1 MPAAAVR
8 RLTGSPVDHDAL
20 VESIG
25 DARFVLIG
33 DATHG
38 SHELYAERARI
49 TRWLVARCGF
59 RAVAVEADWP
69 DAQRVNA
76 YVSGRG
82 PDRDAGSALGD
93 FARFPRWMWRNT
105 VVRDFVEW
113 LRRHNDARAPDQR
126 TGFYGLDLYSL
137 TASIEAV
144 VTYLDRTD
152 PAAAGRARARYA
164 CFDHVGAQGQ
174 RYAEAVAEDSSR
186 SCEEEAVAQVVEM
199 LRGGVLRTGHD
210 ITDDVFDAS
219 QNARLVRDA
228 ERYSRALSHGRAASW
243 NLRDEHMADTV
254 EALAVHLGG
263 RRAPARI
270 VVWAHNS
277 HVGDA
282 RATETA
288 ERGEHSVC
296 ALLRDRHPGE
306 VIALGLTTAQGTV
319 TAAADWGAPAQTMRL
334 RAPLDGSVEQLLHE
348 TGTESMLVPLGRHLV
363 DERLRETWL
372 ERAVGAVYRPEAE
385 LFCHY
390 MRVRPAERYDA
401 VIHIDRTHALEPLD
415 ADAVGR

>member
-1 MPAAAVR
+1 M
-8 RLTGSPVDHDAL
+8 
-20 VESIG
+20 ESIG

-38 SHELYAERARI
+38 SHELYVERARI
-49 TRWLVARCGF
+49 TRRLIARCGF

-82 PDRDAGSALGD
+82 PDRDAGSALGG
-93 FARFPRWMWRNT
+93 FVRFPRWMWRNT

-113 LRRHNDARAPDQR
+113 LRRHNDAVAPDQR

-144 VTYLDRTD
+144 VTHLDRTD
-152 PAAAGRARARYA
+152 PVAAGRARARYA

-174 RYAEAVAEDSSR
+174 RYAEAVAEDPSR
-186 SCEEEAVAQVVEM
+186 SCEDEAVAQVVEM
-199 LRGGVLRTGHD
+199 FRDCARRAGHG
-210 ITDDVFDAS
+210 IADDAFHAA

-228 ERYSRALSHGRAASW
+228 ERYSRALSGGRAASW
-243 NLRDEHMADTV
+243 NLRDAHMADTV
-254 EALAVHLGG
+254 QALAVHLGD

-277 HVGDA
+277 HLGDA
-282 RATETA
+282 RATEMA

-296 ALLRDRHPGE
+296 ALLRERHPGD
-306 VIALGLTTAQGTV
+306 VIAIGLTTAGGTV
-319 TAAADWGAPAQTMRL
+319 TAAADWDAPAQAMRL

-348 TGTESMLVPLGRHLV
+348 TSTDPMLVPLGRRTV
-363 DERLRETWL
+363 DDRLRDTWL
-372 ERAVGAVYRPEAE
+372 ERAVGAVYRPQAE

-390 MRVRPAERYDA
+390 MRVCPADRFDA
-401 VIHIDRTHALEPLD
+401 VIHIDETHALQPLD
-415 ADAVGR
+415 ADALAG